1 MKTKI
6 FTFLEL
12 VDLSSRELCWK
23 GLMLVVDRGRDSQ
36 NGQDNNVGMGRNGKK
51 FSSILVG
58 ILLTIKISRVL
69 KSYIVISRKFSAI
82 KLLF

>member
-1 MKTKI
+1 
-6 FTFLEL
+6 
-12 VDLSSRELCWK
+12 
-23 GLMLVVDRGRDSQ
+23 MLVVDRGRDSQ
-36 NGQDNNVGMGRNGKK
+36 NGQDNNVGMGRNRKKK